1 MLSNTDK
8 ARLYGIARETLARGG
23 NIVERLTRGHGAD
36 RRVAIEIAYALQSG
50 SYTAYAETDTA
61 VATRREGHAILE
73 PVVAGHGIATM
84 LDCGA
89 GEGTRW
95 FDFAAPLD
103 HLVLLDASWHRLR
116 YARANLAKVRAV
128 AQASCVKADMLNLPF
143 APLSFDGVFTS
154 HAVEPNTD
162 EDSERI
168 IESLFAT
175 ARRAVVMFE
184 PNYRDAHPE
193 MRARMD
199 THGYARNIWDVAH
212 AQRGFDCIAEGTFE
226 VSPNPDNRT
235 SYMVFVRK
243 EPPTAVPIRHVA
255 PVSGAPLA
263 EFEGHLVDADGC
275 FGYPVI
281 GGIACLAEEDGVFLG
296 YSPGD

>member
-1 MLSNTDK
+1 MPSNTEK
-8 ARLYGIARETLARGG
+8 ARLYAIARETLERGD
-23 NIVERLTRGHGAD
+23 NIVERLTRGEGAD

-50 SYTAYAETDTA
+50 TYTAYAGTGTA
-61 VATRREGHAILE
+61 IATRREGHAILE
-73 PVVAGHGIATM
+73 RVVAEHGIRTM

-95 FDFAAPLD
+95 LDFAQALD

-116 YARANLAKVRAV
+116 HARDNLAKVPAV
-128 AQASCVKADMLNLPF
+128 AQASYVKADMLNLPF

-175 ARRAVVMFE
+175 ARCAVVMFE
-184 PNYRDAHPE
+184 PDYRDAHPE
-193 MRARMD
+193 MRRRME
-199 THGYARNIWDVAH
+199 THGYARNIWDAAH
-212 AQRGFDCIAEGTFE
+212 AQEGFDCVAEGTFE

-235 SYMVFVRK
+235 SYMAFVRRD
-243 EPPTAVPIRHVA
+243 PPPPAPARYVA
-255 PVSGAPLA
+255 PASGTPLA
-263 EFEGHLVDADGC
+263 EFEGHFVDADGC

-296 YSPGD
+296 YPPEG